1 MNEAE
6 KENNIV
12 ELNEVWKIYKNGD
25 KIIHALSR
33 INCVF
38 EKGSFNIIQGPSGC
52 GKSTM
57 IRMIGLLETPTMGK
71 VLMKGENTSDLS
83 QNKRNSIIRD
93 EIGVVFKSSNL
104 IPIINAVDNLTLPML
119 HSDNYKAKKLLK
131 KVGFNDYSKFP
142 NEMSVE
148 EEQRVC
154 IARAMVNNHSII
166 LLDEPTGDLHTKE
179 SDNII
184 ELLLDLNQS
193 EGLTMI
199 LTTNNQR
206 LSNFDQKVVE
216 MVDGTIFQN
225 E

>member
-1 MNEAE
+1 MKYGRFTKTETR
-6 KENNIV
+6 
-12 ELNEVWKIYKNGD
+12 
-25 KIIHALSR
+25 IIHALSR
-33 INCVF
+33 INCAF

>member
-1 MNEAE
+1 MTEAE

-33 INCVF
+33 INCAF
-38 EKGSFNIIQGPSGC
+38 KKGSFNIIQGPSGC

-71 VLMKGENTSDLS
+71 VLMNGENTSDLS
-83 QNKRNSIIRD
+83 QNKRNSIMRD

-206 LSNFDQKVVE
+206 ISHFNQNVAE
-216 MVDGTIFQN
+216 MVDGTIFQK
-225 E
+225 

>member
-1 MNEAE
+1 M
-6 KENNIV
+6 
-12 ELNEVWKIYKNGD
+12 
-25 KIIHALSR
+25 
-33 INCVF
+33 
-38 EKGSFNIIQGPSGC
+38 
-52 GKSTM
+52 KS
-57 IRMIGLLETPTMGK
+57 
-71 VLMKGENTSDLS
+71 VLC
-83 QNKRNSIIRD
+83 
-93 EIGVVFKSSNL
+93 FKSSNL
-104 IPIINAVDNLTLPML
+104 IPILNAVDNLTLPML
-119 HSDNYKAKKLLK
+119 HSDNNTAKKLLK
-131 KVGFNDYSKFP
+131 KVRFNDYSKFP

-154 IARAMVNNHSII
+154 IARAMVNDHSII

-179 SDNII
+179 SVNII